1 MTRRLASA
9 LLTATL
15 VAAAVGVLRQ
25 RREARAVR
33 DGTLPRA
40 SAAAALP
47 PRATQPGWAERLA
60 GWVPD
65 RPSTTAGRVAAAVWS
80 APLTAVGLVLAG
92 LAGRPPRWDP
102 ELGCFVV
109 RGAGGPS
116 RVALGLVGASA
127 NTVGLVVLSPGDDP
141 DPILLAHEAVHARQA
156 ERLGLLLLPA
166 YAWLSARFG
175 YRDNP
180 LERAARLGAARARE
194 ARGTRHPRA
203 R

>member
-1 MTRRLASA
+1 MIRRLGSA
-9 LLTATL
+9 L
-15 VAAAVGVLRQ
+15 VAATAVAAVVGVVRQ

-33 DGTLPRA
+33 AGTLPRA

-47 PRATQPGWAERLA
+47 PRVPQAPWAERLA
-60 GWVPD
+60 TWVPD
-65 RPSTTAGRVAAAVWS
+65 RPSTNAGRVAAAVWS

-92 LAGRPPRWDP
+92 LAGRAPRWDR
-102 ELGCFVV
+102 ELGCFIV

-127 NTVGLVVLSPGDDP
+127 NTVGLVVLSPGADP

-194 ARGTRHPRA
+194 AREA
-203 R
+203 RGR

>member
-1 MTRRLASA
+1 MIRRLGSILLAATVVAS
-9 LLTATL
+9 
-15 VAAAVGVLRQ
+15 VVGVVRQ
-25 RREARAVR
+25 RQEARAVR
-33 DGTLPRA
+33 AGTLPRA

-47 PRATQPGWAERLA
+47 PRAPQPPWAERLA
-60 GWVPD
+60 TWVPD
-65 RPSTTAGRVAAAVWS
+65 RPSTPAGRVAATVWA
-80 APLTAVGLVLAG
+80 APLTAAGLVLAA
-92 LAGRPPRWDP
+92 LAGRLPRWDA

-116 RVALGLVGASA
+116 RAALGFVRASA
-127 NTVGLVVLSPGDDP
+127 NTVGQVVLSPGADP

-194 ARGTRHPRA
+194 AREA
-203 R
+203 RGR